1 MSTTPDNDVAI
12 KVENVSK
19 AFKLPHEK
27 QSSLKG
33 VFLSSFRSKSYE
45 LQQSL
50 KDVSFEVKKGEFF
63 GIVGRNGS
71 GKSTLLKCM
80 AGVYTPDHGKIKIYG
95 SLVPFIELGVGF
107 NPELSG
113 RDNVFLN
120 GALLGFNRKQ
130 IETMYEDI
138 VEFAELEKFMDQK
151 LKNYSSGMQVRLAFS
166 IAIRAKSDI
175 LLLDEV
181 LAVGDSAFQQKCFD
195 YFASLKN
202 ENRTIILVSHAM
214 AMIERFC
221 DRALLLETGEIQ
233 EIGTSTKIAGMYE
246 EMFLREEA
254 QRISRDRG
262 TGQVEN
268 ELVELVGARV
278 LQGGKAKK
286 AVQATEDFEIEVTV
300 KSKVDIDHF
309 NIGIN
314 VKNHDKLMVI
324 SADTALWVGEMSVK
338 AGEQKTARYNIQNI
352 FANGVYTIN
361 LGVADDSPLNPRVLL
376 RKDNIHEFIVKGV
389 TFHVQTLV
397 RPNIKVTIT

>member
-1 MSTTPDNDVAI
+1 MPDSTQDIAI
-12 KVENVSK
+12 RVENVSK

-50 KDVSFEVKKGEFF
+50 KNVSFEVKKGEFF

-80 AGVYTPDHGKIKIYG
+80 AGVYTPDKGKIKIYG

-120 GALLGFNRKQ
+120 AALLGFSRKQ
-130 IETMYEDI
+130 TEAMYHDI

-221 DRALLLETGEIQ
+221 DRALLLEYGEIK
-233 EIGTSTKIAGMYE
+233 EIGTSTKIAGRYE

-254 QRISRDRG
+254 DRLSQQRGEEADG
-262 TGQVEN
+262 TET
-268 ELVELVGARV
+268 VELVKARV
-278 LQGGKAKK
+278 IQGGKAQG
-286 AVQATEDFEIEVTV
+286 AIEADEDFEIEVTV
-300 KSKVDIDHF
+300 KSKIAIDHV

-314 VKNHDKLMVI
+314 VKNHDKLMLI
-324 SADTALWVGEMSVK
+324 SADTALWAGQYRLEADKEM
-338 AGEQKTARYNIQNI
+338 TARFKIQNI

-361 LGVADDSPLNPRVLL
+361 LGVADDSPLNPHLLL
-376 RKDNIHEFIVKGV
+376 RRDNIHEFIIKGV
-389 TFHVQTLV
+389 SAHVQTLT
-397 RPNIKVTIT
+397 RPKIQVTVT